1 MHRWSDSTAHNAV
14 EASMRG
20 SRGSGLPGWDAP
32 AVALFGAVVGDPPE
46 AAHVVLG
53 PFPGRRRAAGG
64 DTVPA

>member
-1 MHRWSDSTAHNAV
+1 
-14 EASMRG
+14 MRG